1 MLARRVKAF
10 PDAPCGGGWALQ
22 TLVSASSGPLERE
35 ARGLL
40 PPHCAQNQLRC
51 FLFFPPCSFDTHETS
66 SGRNGS
72 GTEEREM
79 RIRVNAR
86 FKKLDVLKEQKTGL
100 LKPGQ
105 TEQLIEIETQMARL
119 KKATREYLALLIQ
132 LIT

>member
-1 MLARRVKAF
+1 M
-10 PDAPCGGGWALQ
+10 Q

-40 PPHCAQNQLRC
+40 PPHCAQHQLRC

-79 RIRVNAR
+79 RIRA
-86 FKKLDVLKEQKTGL
+86 F
-100 LKPGQ
+100 LKPGR
-105 TEQLIEIETQMARL
+105 TEQLIEIETHVARL
-119 KKATREYLALLIQ
+119 KKATREYLASLTQ
-132 LIT
+132 LITGRKYAAGAVKRVFYKRHELNRARCVMTCSGKW